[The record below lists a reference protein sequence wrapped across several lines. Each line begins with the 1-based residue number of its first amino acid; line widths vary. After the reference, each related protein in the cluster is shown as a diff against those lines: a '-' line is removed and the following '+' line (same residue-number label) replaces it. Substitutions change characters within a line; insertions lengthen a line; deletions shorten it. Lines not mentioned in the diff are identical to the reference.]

1 MRALEDAI
9 LRDSDT
15 VPMEIIEFFYRKEF
29 NLSYKELLEEPM
41 EKFQINLE
49 IMRLRNL
56 REKMEM
62 QEIEKK
68 SRRNK

>member
-1 MRALEDAI
+1 VRALEDAI